1 MRDPNSAVPEEAT
14 PEFWR
19 RYDLWR
25 AQRHLRFNT
34 RHAGSLRRWRNR
46 RGYRTLVVCQLVIL
60 AVAGIAAVLSY
71 FTEWF
76 IVPFGVA
83 VVGSLV
89 CQYLLRIVTGSI
101 ADTPVSAL
109 DEIQAA
115 QRNSARSM
123 AFIVLYS
130 LMFVPYFILVA
141 LSTQDQVSGD
151 AVYGT
156 AIVLITLVLCAVM
169 LPTLLTTWW
178 MSDPDPEDLEVA
190 PAYPEDSAH
199 HPGSAPLPDPDN
211 PDTADPER
219 STR

>member
-14 PEFWR
+14 PELWR

-25 AQRHLRFNT
+25 ARRHLRFNT
-34 RHAGSLRRWRNR
+34 KHAGQLRRWRNR
-46 RGYRTLVVCQLVIL
+46 RGYRTLVVSQLLTL
-60 AVAGIAAVLSY
+60 AVAAVGAVLAY
-71 FTEWF
+71 FTDWF
-76 IVPFGVA
+76 IVPFLAA
-83 VVGSLV
+83 VVGSIL

-123 AFIVLYS
+123 AFIVLFS

-141 LSTQDQVSGD
+141 LSTPDQVSGQ

-156 AIVLITLVLCAVM
+156 AIVLITLVLFAVM

-178 MSDPDPEDLEVA
+178 MADPDPEDLDA
-190 PAYPEDSAH
+190 GYPDS
-199 HPGSAPLPDPDN
+199 
-211 PDTADPER
+211 ADPER